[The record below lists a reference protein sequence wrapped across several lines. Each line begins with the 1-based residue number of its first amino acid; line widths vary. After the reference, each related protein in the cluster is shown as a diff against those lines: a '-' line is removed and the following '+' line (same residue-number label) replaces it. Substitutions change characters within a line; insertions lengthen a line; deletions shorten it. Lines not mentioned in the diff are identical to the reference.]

1 MNELIEASLRFP
13 TVVFTI
19 LLGIAMVY
27 WLFVLI
33 GALDIDL
40 LGGADASGAAKGL
53 GDALAGGAKGGAE
66 GLKGL
71 GDAIAGSKGGA
82 EGAKLAVDGGGVWSG
97 LGLGKVPVTI
107 SVSLILLVGW
117 CGSLLAMH
125 HLPDVFGHAAWLPA
139 TVLVGVVI
147 VAMPITALLVR
158 PLHPVFELKEG
169 KSNRDYVGYTCTV
182 TTGKVDHDFGQATV
196 EDGGTVLNIPVRCD
210 RTDVLARGDK
220 ALIIDFDP
228 ARQAYLVEPAA
239 DMLPPSEDGGSS
251 EQPV

>member
-1 MNELIEASLRFP
+1 MSELIEASLRFP

-27 WLFVLI
+27 WLFVLL

-40 LGGADASGAAKGL
+40 LGGADASGAAKGI

-66 GLKGL
+66 GLKGI
-71 GDAIAGSKGGA
+71 GDAFVGSKGGA
-82 EGAKLAVDGGGVWSG
+82 EGAKLVVDGGGGVWSG

-125 HLPDVFGHAAWLPA
+125 HLPGVFGDAAWLPA
-139 TVLVGVVI
+139 TVLLGVVI
-147 VAMPITALLVR
+147 LAMPIAALLVR
-158 PLHPVFELKEG
+158 PLHPVFELKVG
-169 KSNRDYVGYTCTV
+169 KSNRDYVGFTCTI

-210 RTDVLARGDK
+210 RTDVLARNDK
-220 ALIIDFDP
+220 ALIIDFDQ

-239 DMLPPSEDGGSS
+239 DMLPPSEDGSS
-251 EQPV
+251 EQSL